1 PRAAGRVR
9 PPCRILVLPLRRL
22 KKRQCIY
29 IGMTPWHIGFDA
41 YFSPLDP
48 AWYRIRRQCRLVA
61 RLRQKLERDAL
72 PSLMVC

>member
-1 PRAAGRVR
+1 
-9 PPCRILVLPLRRL
+9 
-22 KKRQCIY
+22 
-29 IGMTPWHIGFDA
+29 MTPWHIGFDA